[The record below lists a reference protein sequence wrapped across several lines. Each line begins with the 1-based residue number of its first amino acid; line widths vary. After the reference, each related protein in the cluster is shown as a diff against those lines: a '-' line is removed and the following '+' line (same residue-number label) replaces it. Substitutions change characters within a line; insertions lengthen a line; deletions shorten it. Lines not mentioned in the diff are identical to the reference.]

1 MNKPFR
7 SIVPILLLVLSFSQV
22 ISQPVPTLQ
31 CVSVMGDSIRITW
44 TIDNTAFESY
54 RLEQSL
60 DPGFLTPTLFIPNPD
75 SSAFNLPAPSVITST
90 IYYRLQTLDS
100 QGNPSSYSN
109 TLKIIFLSAIPQDL
123 SNSIAVL
130 SWNSVSDDAM
140 GQYTIYR
147 QASGE
152 STWQSI
158 GITQGREYQDAIT
171 YPYCDL
177 TLIRYKIE
185 YADPGA
191 TCSSWSSSDS
201 VTLLDGISPPAVQMD
216 SVSVSLNG
224 NVVVSWQPVDMA
236 DIMAYIVYYDADT
249 SVNYGPYYSCDTI
262 SRDTLLFV
270 DTATYAMRQSIGYRI
285 TAIDSCGNESI
296 LDVENPLKTI
306 YLDKIHWDYCDIS
319 IDLEW
324 NSVVSSLVPPATNY
338 KVYHI
343 DTTTYASQP
352 VMETQETQIVYE
364 TGFEPD
370 STYCYFVR
378 AENSSGKSSTSCIQC
393 FTANRP
399 EQPDTLNLQLATVDT
414 LTNDQIDVSTYVDTL
429 PDSTTF
435 VLLRRTGINDPYDTI
450 RKVLVDTI
458 SMNPIH
464 LTDTT
469 AQVGQQAYFYK
480 TVILDGCGNEAWF
493 DSNEDDLMDTIEVRT
508 IYLQGTTDGQVN
520 HLFWNRYQG
529 TLSEVT
535 TYRLIRKLE
544 GVIDTIITIGSDTLY
559 DDAVYSLTAG
569 SGRFSYLVEARII
582 PKDVELPDTL
592 SGFSNEIGLAQVT
605 EIRMP
610 NAFTPNNDGENDFFT
625 PKNSFP
631 DEQASFLF
639 LIYNRWGQKV
649 YESILI
655 SDEGWD
661 GKVSGIPAP
670 DGVYVY
676 FIRYVSPEGGIF
688 QKRGTVTLLR

>member
-1 MNKPFR
+1 M
-7 SIVPILLLVLSFSQV
+7 PILLLVLSFSQV

-31 CVSVMGDSIRITW
+31 CVSVMGESIRITW

-54 RLEQSL
+54 RLERSL
-60 DPGFLTPTLFIPNPD
+60 DENFINPTLFAPHHD
-75 SSAFNLPAPSVITST
+75 STSFSYQETSAITST
-90 IYYRLQTLDS
+90 IYFRLQTQDS
-100 QGNPSSYSN
+100 QGTSPYSD
-109 TLKIIFLSAIPQDL
+109 TLRIMFLSVDPL
-123 SNSIAVL
+123 NNNNSVAVI
-130 SWNSVSDDAM
+130 SWNPVKNDAA

-152 STWQSI
+152 NIWQAI
-158 GITQGREYQDAIT
+158 GTTLDTNYHDAIT
-171 YPYCDL
+171 YPYCSKTL
-177 TLIRYKIE
+177 TPIRYKIE

-191 TCSSWSSSDS
+191 SCSSWSSADS
-201 VTLLDGISPPAVQMD
+201 ADLYDGIPPPIVQMD
-216 SVSVSLNG
+216 SVSVSYNG
-224 NVVVSWQPVDMA
+224 IVVVSWQPADMP
-236 DIMAYIVYYDADT
+236 DIMAYIIYRDT
-249 SVNYGPYYSCDTI
+249 VPGDYGPYHACDTI
-262 SRDTLLFV
+262 LKDTIHFV
-270 DTATYAMRQSIGYRI
+270 DTAPYARNKSIGYRI
-285 TAIDSCGNESI
+285 TAIDSCGNESL
-296 LDVENPLKTI
+296 LDNYNPLNTI
-306 YLDKIHWDYCDIS
+306 YLDTISWNYCDIS

-324 NSVVSSLVPPATNY
+324 NSAVSSLVPPATNY
-338 KVYHI
+338 KVYQI

-352 VMETQETQIVYE
+352 VMETQETQTVYE
-364 TGFEPD
+364 TGFKPD
-370 STYCYFVR
+370 TTYCFFVR

-414 LTNDQIDVSTYVDTL
+414 LTNDQIDVSAYVDTL

-469 AQVGQQAYFYK
+469 AQVGQHAYFYK

-676 FIRYVSPEGGIF
+676 FIQYVSPEGGIF